1 MSKKC
6 LVERDHK
13 RRRMYNGKK
22 SRRDALKK
30 IVKDKS
36 RSVEERFQAS
46 MELAEMPRNSS
57 KTRID
62 NRCAM
67 TGRSKGHIR
76 RFNLSRNAM
85 RDLALKGELPGV
97 TKSSW

>member
-6 LVERDHK
+6 LIERDHK
-13 RRRMYNGKK
+13 RRKMYKGKK
-22 SRRDALKK
+22 DKRAELKK
-30 IVKDKS
+30 IVYDKN
-36 RSVEERFQAS
+36 RTVEERFEAS
-46 MELAEMPRNSS
+46 MKLAEMPRNSS

-62 NRCAM
+62 NRCVM
-67 TGRSKGHIR
+67 TGRSNGHLR
-76 RFNLSRNAM
+76 RFNLSRIAM

>member
-6 LVERDHK
+6 LVERDRK

-22 SRRDALKK
+22 SRRAELKA
-30 IVKDKS
+30 VVNDKG
-36 RSVEERFQAS
+36 RTVEERFEAS
-46 MELAEMPRNSS
+46 MKLAEMPRNSS

-67 TGRSKGHIR
+67 TGRSKGHMR

-85 RDLALKGELPGV
+85 RNLALKGELPGV

>member
-6 LVERDHK
+6 LVERDRK
-13 RRRMYNGKK
+13 RRQMYNG
-22 SRRDALKK
+22 R
-30 IVKDKS
+30 KDKRAELKS
-36 RSVEERFQAS
+36 IIHDKNRTVEERFEAS
-46 MELAEMPRNSS
+46 MKLAEMPRNSS

-67 TGRSKGHIR
+67 TGRSKGYLR

-85 RDLALKGELPGV
+85 RNLALKGELPGV